1 MLVALVVTAALFTAK
16 GARACSVCFVAE
28 EETRV
33 AFLVTTG
40 LLTLLPLAFAG
51 GVVWWLVKRA
61 REARRY
67 GDEGVRVGA
76 SSSR

>member
-1 MLVALVVTAALFTAK
+1 MAVAAALLGAE

-61 REARRY
+61 RRLPLEQDAEAP
-67 GDEGVRVGA
+67 
-76 SSSR
+76 